1 MSPKPPEMDKIK
13 ANIKSSFNKSIKK
26 YLFNLLPII
35 KKNFSINLNLRN
47 SDELI
52 SLSSMN
58 NYTLESVSKYLCIKG
73 YVFLGSVLFSKRAF
87 SLYPLNEKA

>member
-1 MSPKPPEMDKIK
+1 MDNMK
-13 ANIKSSFNKSIKK
+13 ANIKSSFNKSVKK
-26 YLFNLLPII
+26 YSFNLLSII

-47 SDELI
+47 SDELTF
-52 SLSSMN
+52 LSSEG
-58 NYTLESVSKYLCIKG
+58 YYALESLSKYLFINS